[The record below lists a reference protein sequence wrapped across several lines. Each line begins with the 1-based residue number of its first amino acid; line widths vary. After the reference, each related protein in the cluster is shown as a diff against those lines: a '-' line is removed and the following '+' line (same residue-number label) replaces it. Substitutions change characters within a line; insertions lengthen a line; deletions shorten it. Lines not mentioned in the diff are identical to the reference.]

1 MDTKQILEYE
11 LKKIEKKIINIQ
23 INMAMICGFGN
34 CWSNIP
40 LFKIYEELQMKRRK
54 ILKQLSDL
62 KKLEGEIT
70 KSIISSIRSC
80 GENCDDEKFAN

>member
-34 CWSNIP
+34 C
-40 LFKIYEELQMKRRK
+40 
-54 ILKQLSDL
+54 
-62 KKLEGEIT
+62 
-70 KSIISSIRSC
+70 
-80 GENCDDEKFAN
+80 

>member
-1 MDTKQILEYE
+1 MNNMDTKQILEYE

-62 KKLEGEIT
+62 KKLEGDI
-70 KSIISSIRSC
+70 
-80 GENCDDEKFAN
+80 